1 MQFSVLVLV
10 ALNCVFLTLVLF
22 VFIFG
27 NLVSFKFKVFIFERD
42 GTLNNI
48 RIHIQLN
55 FLTEKY

>member
-48 RIHIQLN
+48 RIHIQLS
-55 FLTEKY
+55 FLIEKY